1 MSHANENE
9 NCMASTHDD
18 EYDQHTHTH
27 IKQENS
33 WRI

>member
-9 NCMASTHDD
+9 NCMASIHDD
-18 EYDQHTHTH
+18 EYDQHTH
-27 IKQENS
+27 IKEENS